1 MVTGSGGRRGWWLSG
16 AVLLATV
23 AQLLVGTFARD
34 LPQFAGKGFGA
45 RLVTY
50 PLLMLVVPAACLVHA
65 RRRGA
70 QQPAPTASFV
80 LVMAPFLV
88 DVTGNTL
95 DLYDRVL
102 WWDDVNHLTNW
113 FLLNA
118 GLGLL
123 LRRPA
128 SGWVLGLL
136 VAGLGALLAIAWE
149 LGEWYTFI
157 RHGTELSTAYE
168 DTLGDEALGTVGA
181 ALAGALLAAR
191 TGRQRDRDDGSA
203 RDAAAPD
210 AVRRGR
216 ARGGQEP

>member
-1 MVTGSGGRRGWWLSG
+1 VETWSGARRGWWLVG
-16 AVLLATV
+16 AVLLATLV
-23 AQLLVGTFARD
+23 QLLVGTFARD

-50 PLLMLVVPAACLVHA
+50 PLLMLVVPAAWLLHE
-65 RRRGA
+65 RRRGG
-70 QQPAPTASFV
+70 QQPAPTAAFV

-95 DLYDRVL
+95 DLYDRVD
-102 WWDDVNHLTNW
+102 WWDDVNHLANW

-123 LRRPA
+123 LGRRA

-181 ALAGALLAAR
+181 ALAGALLVAR
-191 TGRQRDRDDGSA
+191 THR
-203 RDAAAPD
+203 
-210 AVRRGR
+210 RRGR
-216 ARGGQEP
+216 DGPARGVAASDAMSSGRERG